1 MRSVPYQS
9 RKTSFASPKLFLL
22 IIVLLVLYG
31 AVAFSQTNVYI
42 NPLNISDPLEDGSLL
57 HPYDS
62 WSDIAVQDN
71 HNYLQLRGTAD
82 TIGSHIHLY
91 QNTNIKFGAYGP
103 GNILPNL
110 TFDNGGTGS
119 ELFDIGASHNIAID
133 SLHLS
138 GEPCF
143 PDMIIKV
150 AGDWQSSGWDTD
162 GISVTNCEIHHG
174 QWNFFIIPGNTTFRN
189 ITILNCEIHHSYD
202 DGLFIKYGDLV
213 EVGYCN
219 IHHSNQKFFDDPVG
233 AGGDG
238 VQFHGTKTAHVHHCT
253 IDRGDTGNK
262 FCIIYNESNGYTNGW
277 VTIENNILTTPN
289 PSGNGGAGIF
299 VKQCPG
305 AIIRYNEIKSDPV
318 NGGLVGI
325 YAQNDTLLC
334 YHNIFKELPEGIM
347 SGNTDYTEVNN
358 NVFYHNE
365 GMDVNGN
372 GGGYIGVKNN
382 IFFFA
387 PGKTTQSVQN
397 MYVTDFD
404 NDNNVFNYQYSQMLS
419 GVSFG
424 TNSLVEDPQFVENG
438 ANFRLNESSPCINIG
453 VDLNIPIDYDS
464 TLIPQGVGPEIGPFE
479 YVEGTSTNSAP
490 EIEDQDFQIDE
501 NTSDGQPVD
510 TVVANDPDA
519 GQILTFS
526 IISGNIGNTFAI
538 NSTNGELTV
547 VSNTLLDFETNPAF
561 SITVQVQDNG
571 AGYLINQATI
581 TVNLNDI
588 NESPNISTASFS
600 VNENSL
606 NGTNIGT
613 VSASDPD
620 NGQTLSF
627 SIVGGNTSGAFQIGE
642 SSGLITIANN
652 NILDFESNPIFSLLV
667 QVQDNGPGNLTNQ
680 ANITVNILDV
690 NDAPVIGNQGFAID
704 ENSGT
709 GQQVGTVSAFD
720 EDSGQSL
727 SFSIVSGNTNG
738 AFQISNTGIIT
749 VANTSVLDFETTSV
763 FSLMVEVE
771 DNGAGNLT
779 DQATITVNINDINEN
794 PDINNQFFSIDEG
807 IPNGE
812 LVGVVVATD
821 PDAGQSLT
829 FTVTG
834 GNIDNAFQIH
844 PTTGTIMVTNSN
856 AIDIDINP
864 VFYLSVQAQ
873 DNGAG
878 NLTDVATITVSLL
891 DVNEMPNIANQ
902 NFMVDENSVNGDQ
915 LGVVVASDPD
925 AGQTLTYSIV
935 SGNSNNAFQ
944 IGSASGVLSVANG
957 STLNF
962 EVMPVFYLVVQVQ
975 DNGPG
980 NLTNQADITVDLLD
994 VNDAPL
1000 IVNQDFAID
1009 ENTDLGQEVGV
1020 VAASDEDS
1028 GQSLSFSIISGN
1040 TDAAFQIS
1048 PTGIITVANASA
1060 LDFETTS
1067 VFSLIVEVEDN
1078 GIGNLTDQATVT
1090 IQLNDVNESPSMAN
1104 QDLYGLVDIEG
1115 ALFDFQSIGT
1125 VLFSDPDIGQTHT
1138 FTIIEGNETDI
1149 FEIETSSGGLA
1160 LIAPNQLFQGLN
1172 KFVLT
1177 VEVYD
1182 NTTEQYS
1189 ATAFITV
1196 YIGLMVIPED
1206 FSNSGEDLLDIA
1218 DNSLGIN
1225 CSIYPNPASSSLFVD
1240 VDRVID
1246 KKLIIGV
1253 YNVKGGLIFQKE
1265 YSGNSINLVNE
1276 YDVSTFGK
1284 GVYIVNIING
1294 DKKIFRK
1301 FVKQ

>member
-1 MRSVPYQS
+1 MRSASYQS

-22 IIVLLVLYG
+22 VIVLLVLYG

-42 NPLNISDPLEDGSLL
+42 NPLNFSDPLEDGSLL

-71 HNYLQLRGTAD
+71 HNYYQMRGTAD
-82 TIGSHIHLY
+82 TIASHISLY
-91 QNTNIKFGAYGP
+91 RRTNVKFGAYGP
-103 GNILPNL
+103 GNVLPNL

-119 ELFDIGASHNIAID
+119 ELFDIGACNNITID

-143 PDMIIKV
+143 PDMLIKV
-150 AGDWQSSGWDTD
+150 AGDWQVGGWDMD
-162 GISVTNCEIHHG
+162 GLTVTNCELHHG
-174 QWNFFIIPGNTTFRN
+174 QWNFFMIEASTTYRN
-189 ITILNCEIHHSYD
+189 ITILNCEVHHSYD
-202 DGLFIKYGDLV
+202 DCFYFDHGDLV

-219 IHHSNQKFFDDPVG
+219 IHHANQKFFVDPVD

-262 FCIIYNESNGYTNGW
+262 FCIIYNETAGYTEGW
-277 VTIENNILTTPN
+277 IIIENNILTTPN
-289 PSGNGGAGIF
+289 NSGNGGAGIF
-299 VKQCPG
+299 LKQSPG
-305 AIIRYNEIKSDPV
+305 AIVRYNEIKSASP
-318 NGGLVGI
+318 GTGLVGI
-325 YAQNDTLLC
+325 YAENDTLLC
-334 YHNIFKELPEGIM
+334 YYNIFKELPEGIM

-358 NVFYHNE
+358 CVFYYNE

-372 GGGYIGVKNN
+372 GGGYLGLKNN
-382 IFFFA
+382 IFFHL
-387 PGKTTQSVQN
+387 PGKTGWSVRDNWITTFENDFNCYNYEYPN
-397 MYVTDFD
+397 MLANVNLGPSSMIGDPGFV
-404 NDNNVFNYQYSQMLS
+404 NN
-419 GVSFG
+419 G
-424 TNSLVEDPQFVENG
+424 T
-438 ANFRLNESSPCINIG
+438 NFRLLETSPC
-453 VDLNIPIDYDS
+453 LNAGANLSIPIDLDS
-464 TLIPQGVGPEIGPFE
+464 TLVPQGILPEVGTYEFI
-479 YVEGTSTNSAP
+479 EGQSTNNIP
-490 EIEDQDFQIDE
+490 EIEDQNFQIDE
-501 NTSDGQPVD
+501 NVPNGQVVD
-510 TVVANDPDA
+510 TVVATDPDA
-519 GQILTFS
+519 GQILTYS
-526 IISGNIGNTFAI
+526 I
-538 NSTNGELTV
+538 TNGNNGSTFTINASTGEITV
-547 VSNTLLDFETNPAF
+547 AVNTQLDFETNPVF
-561 SITVQVQDNG
+561 LLTIQVQDNG
-571 AGYLINQATI
+571 TGY
-581 TVNLNDI
+581 
-588 NESPNISTASFS
+588 
-600 VNENSL
+600 
-606 NGTNIGT
+606 
-613 VSASDPD
+613 
-620 NGQTLSF
+620 
-627 SIVGGNTSGAFQIGE
+627 
-642 SSGLITIANN
+642 
-652 NILDFESNPIFSLLV
+652 
-667 QVQDNGPGNLTNQ
+667 LTNQ
-680 ANITVNILDV
+680 ALI
-690 NDAPVIGNQGFAID
+690 
-704 ENSGT
+704 
-709 GQQVGTVSAFD
+709 
-720 EDSGQSL
+720 
-727 SFSIVSGNTNG
+727 SI
-738 AFQISNTGIIT
+738 
-749 VANTSVLDFETTSV
+749 
-763 FSLMVEVE
+763 
-771 DNGAGNLT
+771 NL
-779 DQATITVNINDINEN
+779 NDINEN
-794 PDINNQFFSIDEG
+794 PDINNQFFSIDED
-807 IPNGE
+807 ILNGE
-812 LVGVVVATD
+812 LVGVVIATD

-844 PTTGTIMVTNSN
+844 PTTGTITVANSS

-864 VFYLSVQAQ
+864 IFYLSVQAQ

-902 NFMVDENSVNGDQ
+902 NFIVDENSLNGDQ
-915 LGVVVASDPD
+915 VGVVVASDPD

-1090 IQLNDVNESPSMAN
+1090 IQLNDVNETPSMAN
-1104 QDLYGLVDIEG
+1104 QDLFGLVNIEG

-1125 VLFSDPDIGQTHT
+1125 ILFSDPDIGQSHT
-1138 FTIIEGNETDI
+1138 FTIIEGNETNI

-1189 ATAFITV
+1189 ATAYITV
-1196 YIGLMVIPED
+1196 YIGLIIIPD
-1206 FSNSGEDLLDIA
+1206 GISNSGEDLLDIA
-1218 DNSLGIN
+1218 DNSIGIN
-1225 CSIYPNPASSSLFVD
+1225 CSIYPNPTSSSLFVN

-1246 KKLIIGV
+1246 EKLLIEV
-1253 YNVKGGLIFQKE
+1253 FNVKGGLVFQKE

-1276 YDVSTFGK
+1276 YDVSTLGK
-1284 GVYIVNIING
+1284 GVYVVNIMSG
-1294 DKKIFRK
+1294 DNKVFRK